1 MAVKLNKDGN
11 PRKKGSGK
19 TRGAGCYAKIPWSD
33 LKKFIGPEVSIPVSR
48 VWLRNLNADL
58 DKYVDQSPNP
68 LPKPS
73 VDESLPSTDT
83 TDTLPESTPETPLE
97 LEEIAPFS
105 EPESLESDDSSD
117 FAETEI
123 SSASEPETEETEEA
137 PEEKDDSQP
146 EAKDDSQPEAKDEG
160 IEISTGNSLA
170 GIAYRYSQN
179 FDL

>member
-1 MAVKLNKDGN
+1 MVGTFNKDGK

-58 DKYVDQSPNP
+58 DKYVDQAPN
-68 LPKPS
+68 
-73 VDESLPSTDT
+73 SLPEPSLDENLPPSTST
-83 TDTLPESTPETPLE
+83 TDTLPKSTPETPLE
-97 LEEIAPFS
+97 LEEIVAIS

-117 FAETEI
+117 FAETEV
-123 SSASEPETEETEEA
+123 STASEPESEETEEA
-137 PEEKDDSQP
+137 PEEKDYSLP
-146 EAKDDSQPEAKDEG
+146 KAKEDDE
-160 IEISTGNSLA
+160 EISTGNSLA

>member
-1 MAVKLNKDGN
+1 MVEQILNKDGK

-19 TRGAGCYAKIPWSD
+19 TKGAGCYAKIPWSD

-83 TDTLPESTPETPLE
+83 TDTFPESTPESPSE
-97 LEEIAPFS
+97 FEEIVAIS

-123 SSASEPETEETEEA
+123 SAVPEPDFED
-137 PEEKDDSQP
+137 PEEPPGKDDSQH
-146 EAKDDSQPEAKDEG
+146 KAKDEDE
-160 IEISTGNSLA
+160 EIATGNSLA

>member
-1 MAVKLNKDGN
+1 MANKLNKDGT

-58 DKYVDQSPNP
+58 DKYVDQSPN
-68 LPKPS
+68 LLLEPS
-73 VDESLPSTDT
+73 VDESLPSTET
-83 TDTLPESTPETPLE
+83 TDTLSESTLE
-97 LEEIAPFS
+97 SPSEFEEIVAIS
-105 EPESLESDDSSD
+105 ESESPESDDSSD

-123 SSASEPETEETEEA
+123 SSASELDSEETEEA
-137 PEEKDDSQP
+137 PEEKDDS
-146 EAKDDSQPEAKDEG
+146 ESNAKEEDE
-160 IEISTGNSLA
+160 EISTGNSLA

>member
-1 MAVKLNKDGN
+1 MVEQILNKDGK

-19 TRGAGCYAKIPWSD
+19 TKGAGCYAKIPWSD

-58 DKYVDQSPNP
+58 DKYVEQPPNP
-68 LPKPS
+68 LPEPTLE
-73 VDESLPSTDT
+73 ESLPLSASTAE
-83 TDTLPESTPETPLE
+83 TLLESTPELPTE
-97 LEEIAPFS
+97 LEEIVAIS

-123 SSASEPETEETEEA
+123 SAVPEPDFED
-137 PEEKDDSQP
+137 PEEPPGKDDSQH
-146 EAKDDSQPEAKDEG
+146 KAKDEDE
-160 IEISTGNSLA
+160 EIATGNSLA

>member
-1 MAVKLNKDGN
+1 MAEVALNKDGK

-33 LKKFIGPEVSIPVSR
+33 LKKFIGAEVSIPVSR

-68 LPKPS
+68 LPEPS
-73 VDESLPSTDT
+73 LGESLTPSASTAE
-83 TDTLPESTPETPLE
+83 TLPDSIPELPME
-97 LEEIAPFS
+97 LEEIVAIS

-123 SSASEPETEETEEA
+123 PAVPEPNTEEPEEA
-137 PEEKDDSQP
+137 PEKDDSHD
-146 EAKDDSQPEAKDEG
+146 KAKDENE
-160 IEISTGNSLA
+160 EIATGNSLA

>member
-1 MAVKLNKDGN
+1 MVATFNKDGK

-83 TDTLPESTPETPLE
+83 TETLPESTPESPSE
-97 LEEIAPFS
+97 FEKIVAIS

-123 SSASEPETEETEEA
+123 SAVPEPDPEEPEEA
-137 PEEKDDSQP
+137 PEKDDSQP
-146 EAKDDSQPEAKDEG
+146 KAKEEDE
-160 IEISTGNSLA
+160 EISTGNSLA

>member
-1 MAVKLNKDGN
+1 MVELTLNKDGK

-33 LKKFIGPEVSIPVSR
+33 LKKFIGAEVSIPVSR

-58 DKYVDQSPNP
+58 DKYVEQPPNS
-68 LPKPS
+68 LPEPS
-73 VDESLPSTDT
+73 VDESLPPSTGT
-83 TDTLPESTPETPLE
+83 AETLPDSTPEVPTE
-97 LEEIAPFS
+97 LEEIVAISES
-105 EPESLESDDSSD
+105 EPLKSDDSSD

-123 SSASEPETEETEEA
+123 PSVPEPDPEET
-137 PEEKDDSQP
+137 PEEQDDSQP
-146 EAKDDSQPEAKDEG
+146 KAKDEG
-160 IEISTGNSLA
+160 QEIAAGNSLA

>member
-1 MAVKLNKDGN
+1 MAEVALNKDGK

-33 LKKFIGPEVSIPVSR
+33 LKKFIGAEVSIPVSR

-58 DKYVDQSPNP
+58 DKYVEQPPNP
-68 LPKPS
+68 LPEPS
-73 VDESLPSTDT
+73 VDENLPSTDT
-83 TDTLPESTPETPLE
+83 TDTLPESTPESPLE
-97 LEEIAPFS
+97 FEEIVAIS

-117 FAETEI
+117 FAETGI
-123 SSASEPETEETEEA
+123 SSASEPDSKETEEA

-146 EAKDDSQPEAKDEG
+146 KAKEEDQ
-160 IEISTGNSLA
+160 EISTGNSLA

>member
-1 MAVKLNKDGN
+1 MREVTLNKDGK

-33 LKKFIGPEVSIPVSR
+33 LKKFIGAEVSIPVSR

-58 DKYVDQSPNP
+58 DKYVEQPPNP
-68 LPKPS
+68 LPEPTLE
-73 VDESLPSTDT
+73 ESLPLSASTAE
-83 TDTLPESTPETPLE
+83 TLPESTPELPTE
-97 LEEIAPFS
+97 LEEIVAIS

-123 SSASEPETEETEEA
+123 STVPEPDPEEPEEA
-137 PEEKDDSQP
+137 PEKDDSQD
-146 EAKDDSQPEAKDEG
+146 KAKDENE
-160 IEISTGNSLA
+160 EIATGNSLA

>member
-1 MAVKLNKDGN
+1 MGVKLNKDGN

-58 DKYVDQSPNP
+58 DKYVDQAPNP
-68 LPKPS
+68 LPES
-73 VDESLPSTDT
+73 IVDESLPSTDP
-83 TDTLPESTPETPLE
+83 TDTLPESTHESPSEF
-97 LEEIAPFS
+97 EEIAAIA
-105 EPESLESDDSSD
+105 EPESLESDDASD
-117 FAETEI
+117 LAETVI
-123 SSASEPETEETEEA
+123 SSASEPDSEKTEEA
-137 PEEKDDSQP
+137 PEDKDDSKP
-146 EAKDDSQPEAKDEG
+146 KAKEENED
-160 IEISTGNSLA
+160 ISTGNSLA

>member
-1 MAVKLNKDGN
+1 MVELTLNKDGK

-58 DKYVDQSPNP
+58 DKYVDQSSNP

-73 VDESLPSTDT
+73 VDESLPTSASTAET
-83 TDTLPESTPETPLE
+83 SPESTPELSTK
-97 LEEIAPFS
+97 LEEIVAIP

-117 FAETEI
+117 FAETEF
-123 SSASEPETEETEEA
+123 SSASEPDSEETEEA
-137 PEEKDDSQP
+137 PEKKDDSLP
-146 EAKDDSQPEAKDEG
+146 KAKEEAE
-160 IEISTGNSLA
+160 EISSGNSLA

>member
-1 MAVKLNKDGN
+1 MVELTLNKDGK

-19 TRGAGCYAKIPWSD
+19 TIGAGCYAKIPWSD
-33 LKKFIGPEVSIPVSR
+33 LKKFIGSEVSIPVSR

-58 DKYVDQSPNP
+58 DKYVDQSPIF

-73 VDESLPSTDT
+73 VDESLPPSTGT
-83 TDTLPESTPETPLE
+83 AETLPDSTPEVPTE
-97 LEEIAPFS
+97 LEEIVAISES
-105 EPESLESDDSSD
+105 EPLKSDDSSD

-123 SSASEPETEETEEA
+123 PSVPELGPEETEDT
-137 PEEKDDSQP
+137 PEEEDSQH
-146 EAKDDSQPEAKDEG
+146 KAKDENE
-160 IEISTGNSLA
+160 EIATGNSLA

>member
-1 MAVKLNKDGN
+1 MREVTLNKDGK

-33 LKKFIGPEVSIPVSR
+33 LKKFIGAEVSIPVSR

-58 DKYVDQSPNP
+58 DKYVDQSPNS
-68 LPKPS
+68 LPKPT

-83 TDTLPESTPETPLE
+83 TDTLPESTPESPLE
-97 LEEIAPFS
+97 FEEIVAIS
-105 EPESLESDDSSD
+105 EPESLGSDDSSD

-123 SSASEPETEETEEA
+123 SSASEPESEETEEA
-137 PEEKDDSQP
+137 PEEKDDSLP
-146 EAKDDSQPEAKDEG
+146 KAKEEDE
-160 IEISTGNSLA
+160 EISTGNSLA

>member
-1 MAVKLNKDGN
+1 MAATFNKDGK

-48 VWLRNLNADL
+48 VWLRNLNADI
-58 DKYVDQSPNP
+58 DKYVDQSPTP
-68 LPKPS
+68 LPEPS
-73 VDESLPSTDT
+73 LDENLPPSAST

-97 LEEIAPFS
+97 LEEIVAIS
-105 EPESLESDDSSD
+105 EPESLEPDDSSD
-117 FAETEI
+117 FAETEV
-123 SSASEPETEETEEA
+123 SSASEPDSEETEEA
-137 PEEKDDSQP
+137 PEEKDDS
-146 EAKDDSQPEAKDEG
+146 ESNAKEEDE
-160 IEISTGNSLA
+160 EISTGNSLA

>member
-1 MAVKLNKDGN
+1 MGVKLNKDGN

-58 DKYVDQSPNP
+58 DKYVDQAPNP
-68 LPKPS
+68 LPES
-73 VDESLPSTDT
+73 IVDESLPSTDP
-83 TDTLPESTPETPLE
+83 TDTLPESTHGSPSEF
-97 LEEIAPFS
+97 EEIAAIS
-105 EPESLESDDSSD
+105 EPESLESDDSSNL
-117 FAETEI
+117 AETEM
-123 SSASEPETEETEEA
+123 SSASEPDSEKTEEA
-137 PEEKDDSQP
+137 PEDKDDSKP
-146 EAKDDSQPEAKDEG
+146 KAKEEDED
-160 IEISTGNSLA
+160 ISTGNSLA

>member
-1 MAVKLNKDGN
+1 MFLSMVELTLNKDGK

-33 LKKFIGPEVSIPVSR
+33 LKKFIGAEVSIPVSR

-58 DKYVDQSPNP
+58 DKYVEQPTNS
-68 LPKPS
+68 LPEPS
-73 VDESLPSTDT
+73 VDESLSPSAGTAE
-83 TDTLPESTPETPLE
+83 TLPESTPGIPTDLK
-97 LEEIAPFS
+97 EIVAIS

-123 SSASEPETEETEEA
+123 PAVPEPNTEEPEEA
-137 PEEKDDSQP
+137 PEKDDSHD
-146 EAKDDSQPEAKDEG
+146 KAKDENE
-160 IEISTGNSLA
+160 EIATGNSLA

>member
-1 MAVKLNKDGN
+1 MVELTLNKDGK

-33 LKKFIGPEVSIPVSR
+33 LKKFIGAEVSIPVSR

-58 DKYVDQSPNP
+58 DKYVEQPPNS
-68 LPKPS
+68 LPEPS
-73 VDESLPSTDT
+73 VDESLPPSTGT
-83 TDTLPESTPETPLE
+83 AETLPDSTPEVPKE
-97 LEEIAPFS
+97 LEEIVAISES
-105 EPESLESDDSSD
+105 EPLKSDDSSD

-123 SSASEPETEETEEA
+123 PSVPEPDPEET
-137 PEEKDDSQP
+137 PEEQDDSQP
-146 EAKDDSQPEAKDEG
+146 KAKDEG
-160 IEISTGNSLA
+160 EEIAAGNSLA

>member
-1 MAVKLNKDGN
+1 MAVTLNKDGK

-19 TRGAGCYAKIPWSD
+19 TKGAGCYAKIPWSD

-83 TDTLPESTPETPLE
+83 TDTLPESTPESPLE
-97 LEEIAPFS
+97 FEEIVAIS
-105 EPESLESDDSSD
+105 ESESLESDDSSD

-123 SSASEPETEETEEA
+123 SAVPEPDPEEPEEA
-137 PEEKDDSQP
+137 PEKDDSQH
-146 EAKDDSQPEAKDEG
+146 KAKDENE
-160 IEISTGNSLA
+160 EISTGNSLA

>member
-1 MAVKLNKDGN
+1 MAATFNKDGK

-48 VWLRNLNADL
+48 VWLRNLNADI

-68 LPKPS
+68 LPEPS
-73 VDESLPSTDT
+73 LDKSLPPSASTAE
-83 TDTLPESTPETPLE
+83 TLPESTSELPTE
-97 LEEIAPFS
+97 LEEIVAIS

-117 FAETEI
+117 FAETETP
-123 SSASEPETEETEEA
+123 SVSEPDAEETQ
-137 PEEKDDSQP
+137 EEKDDSQP
-146 EAKDDSQPEAKDEG
+146 IAKEEDE
-160 IEISTGNSLA
+160 EISTGNSLA

>member
-1 MAVKLNKDGN
+1 MVEQILNKDGK

-19 TRGAGCYAKIPWSD
+19 TKGAGCYAKIPWSD

-83 TDTLPESTPETPLE
+83 TDTLPESTPESPLE
-97 LEEIAPFS
+97 FEEIVAIS

-123 SSASEPETEETEEA
+123 SSASEPETEEPEEA
-137 PEEKDDSQP
+137 PEKDDSQP
-146 EAKDDSQPEAKDEG
+146 KAKEEDE
-160 IEISTGNSLA
+160 EISTGNSLA

>member
-1 MAVKLNKDGN
+1 MVELTLNKDGK

-19 TRGAGCYAKIPWSD
+19 TMGAGCYAKIPWSD
-33 LKKFIGPEVSIPVSR
+33 LKKIIGPEVSIPVSR

-58 DKYVDQSPNP
+58 DKYVEQPPNP
-68 LPKPS
+68 LSKPS

-83 TDTLPESTPETPLE
+83 TETLPGSTPESPLE
-97 LEEIAPFS
+97 FEEIVAIS
-105 EPESLESDDSSD
+105 EPESLQSDDSSD

-123 SSASEPETEETEEA
+123 SSVPEPDSEET

-146 EAKDDSQPEAKDEG
+146 KAKEEDE
-160 IEISTGNSLA
+160 EISTGNSLA

>member
-1 MAVKLNKDGN
+1 MVELTLNKDGK

-68 LPKPS
+68 LPEPS
-73 VDESLPSTDT
+73 LDESLPPSTGT
-83 TDTLPESTPETPLE
+83 AETLPDSTPDIPTE
-97 LEEIAPFS
+97 LEEIVAIS

-123 SSASEPETEETEEA
+123 PSVPEPN
-137 PEEKDDSQP
+137 PEEPPEDKDDSP
-146 EAKDDSQPEAKDEG
+146 HKVKDENE
-160 IEISTGNSLA
+160 EIAAGNSLA